1 MQAHEVAIN
10 LEQVAPQ
17 VGEVAILLVPVA
29 PTRKAKNLRKAVE
42 TDTAARSLRA
52 RSEFA

>member
-1 MQAHEVAIN
+1 MEVHEVARN

-29 PTRKAKNLRKAVE
+29 LTKKVKNLRKAAE

>member
-1 MQAHEVAIN
+1 MQAHEVARN

-17 VGEVAILLVPVA
+17 VGAVAILLV